1 MWETA
6 CAELSQRF
14 GPEQRIFR
22 QDDVELGLNME
33 EVYRLLFVPLSTRR
47 EIEEAKLLNLWDDL
61 ASFER
66 RRGRPV
72 LNEELGRFRDYSPSK
87 KQRIDRFISKTLASF
102 WYQAVLAWA
111 DGWLLRLDLAA
122 VADVPLDPAA
132 CSEVSEQEVKVSDDG
147 RYVWRRFK
155 VEAAIGKKA
164 TSG

>member
-1 MWETA
+1 ME
-6 CAELSQRF
+6 
-14 GPEQRIFR
+14 
-22 QDDVELGLNME
+22 GL
-33 EVYRLLFVPLSTRR
+33 YRLLSVPESERD
-47 EIEEAKLLNLWDDL
+47 EIQEKRLLISWWDL
-61 ASFER
+61 ASFELR
-66 RRGRPV
+66 LGRLI
-72 LNEELGRFRDYSPSK
+72 LNKELGRFRDQQRSK
-87 KQRIDRFISKTLASF
+87 RLRTHRFDSKTLASF
-102 WYQAVLAWA
+102 WYHAVLAWA